1 MLRRRNGFKNAAG
14 RTRGCPDYA
23 LAMEQRTRL
32 YREVRFEGERESGGW
47 LVLFCVRGGPRAR
60 NKFVSK
66 SAFALRVGGTRGKK
80 RAAR

>member
-1 MLRRRNGFKNAAG
+1 
-14 RTRGCPDYA
+14 
-23 LAMEQRTRL
+23 MEQRTRL
-32 YREVRFEGERESGGW
+32 YREVRFEGEREGGGW

-80 RAAR
+80 RAKSRRKKIGKPRERQR